1 MFVYFL
7 IRRPY
12 EKSNKSNKIVHDQKD
27 KVEKTTLVLVS
38 VGMMLLPL
46 TFIFTDLL
54 SFADY
59 SLPLG
64 LHITGV
70 TIMII
75 SAWLFYRSHK
85 DLGKNWSVTLEIREE
100 HKLISSGVYSKIRHP
115 MYTAIWLWVIGQ
127 AFLLNNFIAGLS
139 GIVFFGLLYFL
150 RVGQEEKMMEANFGD
165 QYIQYKSQT
174 GRLIPKF

>member
-1 MFVYFL
+1 M
-7 IRRPY
+7 I
-12 EKSNKSNKIVHDQKD
+12 
-27 KVEKTTLVLVS
+27 
-38 VGMMLLPL
+38 LPL
-46 TFIFTDLL
+46 IFIFTDLL

-59 SLPLG
+59 SLSFG
-64 LHITGV
+64 LHISGV
-70 TIMII
+70 AIMII
-75 SAWLFYRSHK
+75 SAWLFHRSHK

-127 AFLLNNFIAGLS
+127 ALLLNNFIAGLS
-139 GIVFFGLLYFL
+139 GILFFGLLYFL

-174 GRLIPKF
+174 GRIIPKF